1 MAGGGAATRGSQRG
15 SVTAE
20 TALALPSVVIAIA
33 LVACVGQVVGGQVR
47 CEDAA
52 RAAARLAARGESLD
66 RVRSAAESAGPAG
79 AVVQVDRSGELVTV
93 RVLARLPLALP
104 GHPEIT
110 VDASA
115 TADAELPPSSGAG
128 AAS

>member
-1 MAGGGAATRGSQRG
+1 
-15 SVTAE
+15 VTAE

-33 LVACVGQVVGGQVR
+33 LVTCVGQVVGGQVR

-52 RAAARLAARGESLD
+52 RAAARLAARGEPAD
-66 RVRSAAESAGPAG
+66 RVRSAAESVGPAG
-79 AVVQVDRSGELVTV
+79 ALVQVGRAGDQVVV
-93 RVLARLPLALP
+93 RVLARVQLSLP

-115 TADAELPPSSGAG
+115 KADAEPPGGSGSGAG
-128 AAS
+128 